1 MLFSIAGAISFASA
15 ARRRGGA
22 IVILWIGIFGFGT
35 VAAIWVF
42 IDATDHAEY
51 ALVWAVLVAMA
62 WPLFLP
68 IYIFFRLYTA
78 RPISS
83 RREQQ
88 LNRDRIDPMR
98 YRFASEIEKSRFIE
112 AAEHGPGTMFDQ
124 VLGENVSGAGYAH
137 FTVDRAEKLIQEQR
151 YDEAW
156 DYLTELYTVAMN
168 DNDARA
174 LDTYK
179 HYLLRLP
186 NGAPRFRDW
195 LEAAQQIPDKP
206 AVKPSHEVPF

>member
-1 MLFSIAGAISFASA
+1 MFILPVAF
-15 ARRRGGA
+15 GG
-22 IVILWIGIFGFGT
+22 VGL
-35 VAAIWVF
+35 VAAIWIYV
-42 IDATDHAEY
+42 DASDHAEY
-51 ALVWAVLVAMA
+51 PLVWALLAFFMWEIIV
-62 WPLFLP
+62 PF
-68 IYIFFRLYTA
+68 YIFFRLYTA

-124 VLGENVSGAGYAH
+124 VLGENVSGTGYAH
-137 FTVDRAEKLIQEQR
+137 FTVERAEKLIQELR
-151 YDEAW
+151 YNEAW

-168 DNDARA
+168 DNDPRA

-186 NGAPRFRDW
+186 NGASRFRDW
-195 LEAAQQIPDKP
+195 LETAQQIPDKP
-206 AVKPSHEVPF
+206 AAKPSREVPF